1 MLYRFGPFTLRE
13 SSCVLDREGT
23 PVPLRRQA
31 FAVLRY
37 LVAQRERLVPK
48 RELFDEIWPEARVTD
63 NALSQCMAE
72 IRRALGDNGIGQ
84 QVIRTR
90 HGVGFQFVAD
100 AAVEPEPLASSGQTP
115 SRGLCASVPVVLVR
129 PFTITGEERLEAE
142 LAVEIEHELL
152 RQLVK
157 KSPIPVLHVRSLGE
171 TPAARAASEEDAGLG
186 TGFVVEGRVQRF
198 SDRVRLRLRLGDTAA
213 RSIIW
218 AERYDARIS
227 ELLEDEDAVARSA
240 AEGILR
246 AAIRALSRRCQHQVL
261 ENLDDREL
269 AVRGIDQF
277 YRRERFANQRAIEYL
292 TELKARGSQSLA
304 VHSYLG
310 RAHYRNI
317 YFMWEEDWAFSIEQ
331 VRTAASECMKIDER
345 DPSGPLLLAFTR
357 VFEGDGQQA
366 VALADRVVSAWPD
379 MQEARCL
386 HADFM
391 MLVGHYQDAVRSL
404 RDALPGKRL
413 KEARGEFAAALSAA
427 YFYAESYAD
436 AREMA
441 RRAIVDTPNSIM
453 NYVVSAASAW
463 HLNDAE
469 AVEVEA
475 RRIRRLRP
483 GLSHRPFA
491 GILAST
497 PAEMRR
503 LFFTSLEGA
512 GLMGREWRDEDEA
525 PSNTSPSSH
534 LRFTGVRAAQ

>member
-13 SSCVLDREGT
+13 SSCVLDRDDT

-37 LVAQRERLVPK
+37 LVAQRERLVTK
-48 RELFDEIWPEARVTD
+48 HELFQEIWPEARVTD

-84 QVIRTR
+84 RMIRTR

-100 AAVEPEPLASSGQTP
+100 TAVEPEPLAGAGVAPT
-115 SRGLCASVPVVLVR
+115 RALRTSVPIILLR
-129 PFTITGEERLEAE
+129 PFAIAGDEQLEAG
-142 LAVEIEHELL
+142 LAVEIEHELV

-157 KSPIPVLHVRSLGE
+157 KSPIPVLHLRSLCE
-171 TPAARAASEEDAGLG
+171 TQATGAAREEDDLG
-186 TGFVVEGRVQRF
+186 IGFVVEGRVQRF
-198 SDRVRLRLRLGDTAA
+198 GECVRLRLRVSDTAA
-213 RSIIW
+213 RTIIW
-218 AERYDARIS
+218 AERYDARIR
-227 ELLEDEDAVARSA
+227 EMLEDQDAAARSA

-246 AAIRALSRRCQHQVL
+246 AAIRALARRSQHQAL
-261 ENLDDREL
+261 EHLDDREL

-331 VRTAASECMKIDER
+331 VRTAAAECFKINER
-345 DPSGPLLLAFTR
+345 DPSGPLLLALTR

-366 VALADRVVSAWPD
+366 VDLADKVVSTWPD
-379 MQEARCL
+379 MPEARCL
-386 HADFM
+386 QADFM
-391 MLVGHYQDAVRSL
+391 LLVGHHQDAVRTV
-404 RDALPGKRL
+404 RDALPGKQL
-413 KEARGEFAAALSAA
+413 EAARGEFAAALSAA
-427 YFYAESYAD
+427 YFYGESYAE

-441 RRAIVDTPNSIM
+441 RRAIVDTPTSIM

-463 HLNDAE
+463 HLRNSA

-483 GLSHRPFA
+483 GFSHRAFT

-497 PAEMRR
+497 PPQMRR
-503 LFFTSLEGA
+503 HFFTSLESVGVLGA
-512 GLMGREWRDEDEA
+512 EWRDDDEA
-525 PSNTSPSSH
+525 DQSTSPSSH
-534 LRFTGVRAAQ
+534 LRFGGVRAAQ